1 MESSSSFSSYISKW
15 NSILIHEK
23 SSLAMLINDSSFIS
37 KHKISFNT
45 NYSQII
51 RTDVKRTRVL
61 DRKNLT
67 DFEEEMQKL
76 LIFYCEFNTIEYKQ
90 GLNEIMGVLYLL
102 RSNTKIE
109 LHEIYNVFSM
119 FIDVFFTNYY
129 YDKSLYALQSS
140 IAIVDLLFKYHEP
153 ELLSL
158 FNKSFVTS
166 QMYTTNWLLTTYAK

>member
-1 MESSSSFSSYISKW
+1 
-15 NSILIHEK
+15 
-23 SSLAMLINDSSFIS
+23 
-37 KHKISFNT
+37 
-45 NYSQII
+45 
-51 RTDVKRTRVL
+51 
-61 DRKNLT
+61 
-67 DFEEEMQKL
+67 MQKL